1 MIQQCGVVTRGRVS
15 VMILTVATLGMVGYG
30 LYSVGVG
37 LVDLAA
43 TGRLEWWADLWLM
56 GAGAVLMLAAALVR
70 VSMPGGLALAVAGLL
85 ALQSIGL
92 HNAGHLYNEL
102 GYVLELGR
110 AIFAIMLTALAYLGW
125 EPIPTDRRKPTR

>member
-1 MIQQCGVVTRGRVS
+1 M
-15 VMILTVATLGMVGYG
+15 LTVATLGMVSYG

-37 LVDLAA
+37 ILDLLTTA
-43 TGRLEWWADLWLM
+43 RLEWWADLWLI
-56 GAGAVLMLAAALVR
+56 GAGAILAFAAALVR

-102 GYVLELGR
+102 GYLLEVAR
-110 AIFAIMLTALAYLGW
+110 AIFAVTLTGLAYLGW
-125 EPIPTDRRKPTR
+125 EPRKTDRQ